1 MPLTRLT
8 LSPLAKTWIFD
19 LDGTLVVHNGYKNGG
34 DVLLLGV
41 KEFFDKIPADDFI
54 LIVTARKKDVAEST
68 VAFLKSAG
76 IRFDEIIFEV
86 PTGERILINDD
97 KPNGLKTSYA
107 VNLERDAGF
116 SAVDFVI
123 DENL

>member
-1 MPLTRLT
+1 MEKLI
-8 LSPLAKTWIFD
+8 LSPLSKTWIFD
-19 LDGTLVVHNGYKNGG
+19 LDGTLVVHNGYKSGG
-34 DVLLLGV
+34 DVLLPGV
-41 KEFFDKIPADDFI
+41 KDFFAKIPDDDFI

-76 IRFDEIIFEV
+76 LRFNEIIFEV

-107 VNLERDAGF
+107 VNLVRDFGLG
-116 SAVDFVI
+116 AVDFFI

>member
-1 MPLTRLT
+1 MPLTKLT

-19 LDGTLVVHNGYKNGG
+19 LDGTLVVHNGYKTGG
-34 DVLLLGV
+34 DVLLPGV

-68 VAFLKSAG
+68 VAFLKDAE

-107 VNLERDAGF
+107 VNLARDAGL
-116 SAVDFVI
+116 SALDFVI

>member
-1 MPLTRLT
+1 MTRLN

-34 DVLLLGV
+34 DILLPGV
-41 KEFFDKIPADDFI
+41 KDFFDKIPATDFI
-54 LIVTARKKDVAEST
+54 LIVTARDKIVADST
-68 VAFLKSAG
+68 IDFLKSAG
-76 IRFDEIIFEV
+76 IRFDEIIFGV

-97 KPNGLKTSYA
+97 KPTGLKTSVA
-107 VNLERDAGF
+107 VNVARDEGLGTVEIF
-116 SAVDFVI
+116 I